1 LSGDPVKNFNY
12 HKKRFELVLQIGK
25 GAVLFIIGGI
35 VIHTVIMI
43 FDYFLIPE
51 PLYLNLRQNFIS
63 SIFSTPMLPMVAA
76 YGASLLLIYSL
87 WMRANRA
94 IQIVQQKEL
103 QREKVELVF
112 KAMQQITGI
121 IADHIAVNNA
131 EILGWV
137 EFRKSRGQRVSNRVE
152 KPARNIAG
160 ALQSLSE
167 VSFLGPYTA
176 SIPKDAA
183 GIEKLLKSRL
193 DIKIN

>member
-1 LSGDPVKNFNY
+1 MENY
-12 HKKRFELVLQIGK
+12 HKKLFEIVLRIGK
-25 GAVLFIIGGI
+25 GSVLFVIGGI

-43 FDYFLIPE
+43 FDYFLVPE
-51 PLYLNLRQNFIS
+51 PLYLNLRQNFVN
-63 SIFSTPMLPMVAA
+63 SIFSKPMLPMVAA
-76 YGASLLLIYSL
+76 YGASFLLIYSL

-94 IQIVQQKEL
+94 IQIVQQKEI

-121 IADHIAVNNA
+121 IAGLIAANNA

-137 EFRKSRGQRVSNRVE
+137 EYRKLQGQKVSNRVE
-152 KPARNIAG
+152 KPARNIAD
-160 ALQSLSE
+160 ALHSLSE

-176 SIPKDAA
+176 TIPKDAE
-183 GIEKLLKSRL
+183 GIEKLLKSSL